1 MILSFRRFINFFIAI
16 AAIIPVFA
24 TDPTAT
30 RYNAIQCEGSLTP
43 YPVPEQKIEY
53 PDSLTP
59 VHINHVGRH
68 GARFPAGPANS
79 VKLMEIL
86 TKADSL
92 GSITTLGH
100 KLMDITREVIERSH
114 NQWGALD
121 SLGMAE
127 QRGIASRMFINYPR
141 LFDNAKINA
150 ISSYS
155 PRCMMSM
162 FCFTHQLD
170 RLNNHIDVTTVT
182 GRINSALMRPFDIDQ
197 DYLDFRKSGRWAVP
211 YNNYCV
217 KMIPLTA
224 LRRVVGEKFPL
235 PDNEE
240 SREMALIEYYVIAG
254 LNCMSMD
261 VDALQFFTI
270 DEYNALWSCF
280 NLRQYLQRTASTVST
295 VPANITSPLILD
307 LIATTDGFINGT
319 NEATVDLRFGH
330 AETLMPLLSQMR
342 LRGCYYMTN
351 YFDTVGLHWK
361 DFHVVPMAANL
372 QMILFKS
379 ESGNYYV
386 RTDLNEVPV
395 PLIPG
400 NDAIYVPWD
409 KAKEYLTKCV
419 PLYYNN

>member
-1 MILSFRRFINFFIAI
+1 MTMSLHRIITILITIGT
-16 AAIIPVFA
+16 IIPVFA
-24 TDPTAT
+24 ADPTAT
-30 RYNAIQCEGSLTP
+30 RYSAVQCEGSLTP
-43 YPVPEQKIEY
+43 YPAPEQKAEY

-68 GARFPAGPANS
+68 GARFPAGPTHS
-79 VKLMEIL
+79 VKLMEVL
-86 TKADSL
+86 AKADSL
-92 GSITTLGH
+92 GSITPLGR
-100 KLMDITREVIERSH
+100 KLMSITREMIERSH
-114 NQWGALD
+114 NRWGALD

-141 LFDNAKINA
+141 LFDGTKVNA

-182 GRINSALMRPFDIDQ
+182 GRINSELLRPFDVDQ
-197 DYLDFRKSGRWAVP
+197 DYLDFRKAGRWAVP
-211 YNNYCV
+211 YNNYCS
-217 KMIPLTA
+217 KMVPLTA
-224 LRRVVGEKFPL
+224 IRRAVGEKFPL

-240 SREMALIEYYVIAG
+240 SRETALLEYYVIAG

-270 DEYNALWSCF
+270 EEYNALWSCF

-319 NEATVDLRFGH
+319 NDAAVNLRFGH
-330 AETLMPLLSQMR
+330 AETLMPLLSQIR
-342 LRGCYYMTN
+342 LKGCYYMTN

-379 ESGNYYV
+379 KSGNYYV

-400 NDAIYVPWD
+400 NDAIYIPWN